1 MSQQKLMVI
10 INPISGTGSKRGFK
24 EMIAEHLEADGFD
37 VDVQLTTCAGD
48 ATRLAAL
55 AVEKDYY
62 GVVAVG
68 GDGTVNETARALCGS
83 RVALGIVPAGSGN
96 GLARHIGI
104 PMDVKSA
111 LRIIARRA
119 VRPCDYATANGHPF
133 FCTFGVG
140 FDAAVTHRFSNSGT
154 RGLLTYLTSAVTEF
168 VSYRE
173 EHYHIEADGRKAFEL
188 EAFVVACCNASQ
200 YGNNAMI
207 APYASITDG
216 LLDLTIIHKGNPLT
230 KMLVGAELMTGLI
243 MKNAM
248 IDTLQVKNAVI
259 TRHSDGPAHIDGEP
273 VNMPA
278 RIEVKTHA
286 GQLNVFT
293 NDRKLRTLPPID
305 LMIKPWIEIGA
316 KVRSALA

>member
-1 MSQQKLMVI
+1 MVQQKLMVI

-24 EMIAEHLEADGFD
+24 EMIAQRLSAEGFD

-48 ATRLAAL
+48 ATRLAGL
-55 AVEKDYY
+55 AVERGYS
-62 GVVAVG
+62 GVIAVG

-83 RVALGIVPAGSGN
+83 SVALGIVPAGSGN

-111 LRIIARRA
+111 LRIISRRA
-119 VRPCDYATANGHPF
+119 VRDCDYATANGRPF
-133 FCTFGVG
+133 FCTFGMG
-140 FDAAVTHRFSNSGT
+140 FDAAVTHRFSSQGT

-173 EHYHIEADGRKAFEL
+173 EHYTIEIDGHAAFDL
-188 EAFVVACCNASQ
+188 DAFVVACCNASQ

-216 LLDLTIIHKGNPLT
+216 ELDLTIIHKGNPLT

-243 MKNAM
+243 MNNAM
-248 IDTLQVKNAVI
+248 TDTVRVRRAVI
-259 TRHSDGPAHIDGEP
+259 TRTAAGPAHIDGEP
-273 VNMPA
+273 VQMPE
-278 RIEVKTHA
+278 RIEVQTHA
-286 GQLNVFT
+286 GQLKIFT
-293 NDRKLRTLPPID
+293 NDRKVRTIPPLD
-305 LMIKPWIEIGA
+305 LMIKPWIELGA
-316 KVRSALA
+316 KVRSALD